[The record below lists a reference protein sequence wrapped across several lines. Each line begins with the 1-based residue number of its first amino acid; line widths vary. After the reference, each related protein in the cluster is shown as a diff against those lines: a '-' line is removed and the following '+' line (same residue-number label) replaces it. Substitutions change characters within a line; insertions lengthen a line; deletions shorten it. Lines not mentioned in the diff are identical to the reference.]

1 MRIAYL
7 IFVLLL
13 GGCAG
18 TTRNNAPPN
27 VYDFGQPDR
36 AGVETSAARLVG
48 RMALEVRSA
57 PWLEGTYIDYRLAY
71 GDPLK
76 RLQYADSRWAA
87 PPAALLAQLL
97 RRQLGFAAVNSGIA
111 SDCLLRVELQEFSQV
126 FSTPYTSRGLLQGQV
141 SLIDGK
147 RRQIAS
153 RAISIESPGSS
164 ADAAGGVKALVE
176 ASQELG
182 QQLAGWLDQ
191 RERASDLAG
200 CGAGR

>member
-1 MRIAYL
+1 MRIVCL
-7 IFVLLL
+7 MFVLLL
-13 GGCAG
+13 GGCTG
-18 TTRNNAPPN
+18 TVRNGAPAN

-36 AGVETSAARLVG
+36 AGVEEAAAKLSG

-57 PWLEGTYIDYRLAY
+57 PWLSGPDIDYRLAY

-87 PPAALLAQLL
+87 PPASLLAQQL
-97 RRQLGFAAVNSGIA
+97 RRQLGFAAVNSGVA
-111 SDCLLRVELQEFSQV
+111 ADCVLRVELQEFLHV
-126 FSTPYTSRGLLQGQV
+126 FSAPNASRGLLQSQV

-153 RAISIESPGSS
+153 RAISIESPAPT
-164 ADAAGGVKALVE
+164 ADAAGGVKALVQT
-176 ASQELG
+176 SSELG
-182 QQLAGWLDQ
+182 QQLAAWLD
-191 RERASDLAG
+191 RLEKANDLKT